1 MLFFKSYPKQSKS
14 ATKSLVDTLK
24 CCHTKSSLKSF
35 YSKSAVVLYIHIT
48 FLVFQIL
55 KEAEL
60 NRERHGGGK
69 EKFNSL
75 ELAFRITSFN
85 PYDNVLNVGMV
96 PV

>member
-1 MLFFKSYPKQSKS
+1 ML
-14 ATKSLVDTLK
+14 L
-24 CCHTKSSLKSF
+24 
-35 YSKSAVVLYIHIT
+35 

-60 NRERHGGGK
+60 SRERHGGGK
-69 EKFNSL
+69 EKFNLL

-85 PYDNVLNVGMV
+85 PQDNVLNMEMV